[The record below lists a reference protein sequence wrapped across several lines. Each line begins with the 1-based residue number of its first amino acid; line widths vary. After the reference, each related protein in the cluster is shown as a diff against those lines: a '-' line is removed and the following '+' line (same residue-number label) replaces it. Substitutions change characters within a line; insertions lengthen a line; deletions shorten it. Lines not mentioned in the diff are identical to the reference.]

1 MLNPKYLKTFT
12 TLAETGS
19 FTKTA
24 ERLFMT
30 QPGVSQHVKKLEQSC
45 GSELLVRLGKGIE
58 LTEQGRQVYRYARED
73 EARQQQFLE
82 QLKFDEPHQGHC
94 TLACSG
100 AVALR
105 IYPGLTA
112 LQAKHPALAIHL
124 EVAPRHRIMESL
136 KQATIDIGIVTNTP
150 ADESLSADY
159 LAEEVL
165 HLFLPATITD
175 FTSINSTLNQLGL
188 IDHPDAAHYLQL
200 YCNHSG
206 EESLASLEVAKLK
219 RSGYVNQLSQILLP
233 VSAGVGFTVLPAS
246 VEKHAGHGSNI
257 AVYPAASTVSEPL
270 FLVRSRYRNLPARY
284 AGVSEVIKAAF
295 NSAKSINGKPQW
307 I

>member
-1 MLNPKYLKTFT
+1 MLNPKYLKTFA

-45 GSELLVRLGKGIE
+45 ECELLVRLGKGIE
-58 LTEQGRQVYRYARED
+58 LTEQGRQVYRYAQQD
-73 EARQQQFLE
+73 EARQQRFLE
-82 QLKFDEPHQGHC
+82 QLKFDEPHQGRC
-94 TLACSG
+94 ILACSG

-105 IYPGLTA
+105 ISPGLTA
-112 LQAKHPALAIHL
+112 LQAKYPALSIHV
-124 EVAPRHRIMESL
+124 EVAPRHRIVESV
-136 KQATIDIGIVTNTP
+136 KQGTIDIGIVTNTP

-165 HLFLPATITD
+165 NLFLPATVTD
-175 FTSINSTLNQLGL
+175 LTSINTTLGRLGL
-188 IDHPDAAHYLQL
+188 VDHPDAAHYLQL

-206 EESLASLEVAKLK
+206 EESLANLEIPKLK

-257 AVYPAASTVSEPL
+257 AVYPAACTVSEPL
-270 FLVRSRYRNLPARY
+270 YLVRSRHRKLPARY
-284 AGVSEVIKAAF
+284 AGVTKAIYDAVQQ
-295 NSAKSINGKPQW
+295 S
-307 I
+307 

>member
-12 TLAETGS
+12 TLVETGS

-100 AVALR
+100 AVAQR

-124 EVAPRHRIMESL
+124 EVAPRHRIVESL
-136 KQATIDIGIVTNTP
+136 KQGEIDIGIVTNIP
-150 ADESLSADY
+150 ADESLIAEY

-165 HLFLPATITD
+165 HLFLPATITN
-175 FTSINSTLNQLGL
+175 FTSINTTLNQLGL
-188 IDHPDAAHYLQL
+188 VDHPDAAHYLQL
-200 YCNHSG
+200 YCNHCG
-206 EESLASLEVAKLK
+206 EERLASLEVAKLK

-270 FLVRSRYRNLPARY
+270 YLVRSRHRNLPARY
-284 AGVSEVIKAAF
+284 AGVSEVIYAAF
-295 NSAKSINGKPQW
+295 QQS
-307 I
+307 

>member
-1 MLNPKYLKTFT
+1 MLNPKYLKTFS

-30 QPGVSQHVKKLEQSC
+30 QPGGSQHIKKLEQSC
-45 GSELLVRLGKGIE
+45 GSELLVRLGKGFE

-112 LQAKHPALAIHL
+112 LQAKHPDLAIHL
-124 EVAPRHRIMESL
+124 EVAPRHRVLESL
-136 KQATIDIGIVTNTP
+136 KQGVIDIGIVTNTP
-150 ADESLSADY
+150 ADDSLSADY

-175 FTSINSTLNQLGL
+175 FASISTTLDKLGL

-206 EESLASLEVAKLK
+206 EESLANLEVPKLK

-246 VEKHAGHGSNI
+246 VEKHAGQGRNI
-257 AVYPAASTVSEPL
+257 AVYPAASAVSEPL
-270 FLVRSRYRNLPARY
+270 YLIRSRHRTLPARY
-284 AGVSEVIKAAF
+284 AGVSEVIYEAF
-295 NSAKSINGKPQW
+295 NSA
-307 I
+307 